1 MRSSALQDRVA
12 GAPISWGVCEVP
24 DWGRQL
30 APRRVLSEMRELGL
44 TATEF
49 GPAGF
54 LEVEPAARARQLASY
69 GLTAVGGF
77 LPVVL
82 HDSTHDPLPGADEFT
97 DACLAVGA
105 SVMVLAAVTGLVGY
119 DERPLLDD
127 LGWKTLTSN
136 LDQVADHAARRG
148 VQAVLHP
155 HVGTMIERRSE
166 VERLLDGSS
175 VGLCLDTGHLAVGGT
190 DPVELAVSAPD
201 RVKHVHLKDVDLTVA
216 DGVLRGERSY
226 RDAVRN
232 GMYKPLGEGDV
243 DIAGLVRQLE
253 TAGYRGRY
261 VLEQD
266 VMLAGEP
273 VDAGPVADVRRS
285 LEYLLA
291 VTT

>member
-49 GPAGF
+49 GPDGF

-82 HDSTHDPLPGADEFT
+82 HDSTHDPLPEADEFI
-97 DACLAVGA
+97 DACLAAGA
-105 SVMVLAAVTGLVGY
+105 SVIVLAAVTGLVGY
-119 DERPLLDD
+119 DERPMLDD

-136 LDQVADHAARRG
+136 LDHVADHAARRG

-190 DPVELAVSAPD
+190 DPVELAVAAPD

-226 RDAVRN
+226 CDAVRN
-232 GMYKPLGEGDV
+232 GMDKPLGEGDV
-243 DIAGLVRQLE
+243 DIAGLV
-253 TAGYRGRY
+253 
-261 VLEQD
+261 
-266 VMLAGEP
+266 
-273 VDAGPVADVRRS
+273 
-285 LEYLLA
+285 
-291 VTT
+291 